1 MFGFSFGLTAEPS
14 VFGGIVV
21 NKRLRRLGDGFSHT
35 HPRVKVTAEQ
45 FLSGDKTLQPRHLVD
60 GVVYEPEMPTLL
72 HQHALLNLIPL
83 LLHLYHHGRLFLA
96 PLDVQFDDMTVV
108 QPDLFRIAPDS
119 PTAVITP
126 KRVVGAP
133 DLIIEILSP
142 STANFD
148 HKRKF
153 KLYEAHG
160 VRELWLVDPETGLV
174 EVWHRVDDRFSRL
187 DVYESGEAF
196 ESPLAGRVEVAPMF
210 AQSPTPPAQ
219 G

>member
-1 MFGFSFGLTAEPS
+1 MVSPT
-14 VFGGIVV
+14 
-21 NKRLRRLGDGFSHT
+21 RT
-35 HPRVKVTAEQ
+35 PRVKVTAEQ
-45 FLSGDKTLQPRHLVD
+45 FLSGDETLQPRHLVD
-60 GVVYEPEMPTLL
+60 GEIFEMNSPLPI
-72 HQHALLNLIPL
+72 HQDVQMNIIAM
-83 LLHLYHHGRLFLA
+83 LLHLRMRGRLIAA
-96 PLDVQFDDMTVV
+96 PMDIEFDNYSVV
-108 QPDLFRIAPDS
+108 QPDIFWISTTNTQCVNIGNRYQ
-119 PTAVITP
+119 
-126 KRVVGAP
+126 GAP
-133 DLIIEILSP
+133 DLIVEILSP

-148 HKRKF
+148 RKRKF

-187 DVYESGEAF
+187 DVYESGETF